1 MTTGWLVFTD
11 LDGTLLDHNSYDH
24 REAVPALRK
33 LRERQIPVILVSSKT
48 HAELADLMQKLELE
62 GPMIGENGAVIIYPG
77 EAPQIAPPGYLQIR
91 DYLVD
96 SRTNPNYETLGF
108 GDMTVE
114 EVMASTG
121 LQQEA
126 AKLAM
131 QRLGSEAFIWQG
143 SEGELKQ
150 FRQDVARTG
159 LRLLKGGRF
168 YHLLGDTDKGKAVK
182 YVTRHLKNKGYTIT
196 KTIGLGDSDNDREM
210 LLAVDVPVI
219 VRKHDGTHIELD
231 RRPDAMV
238 TDLPGPAGW
247 NQAIQYLIQQ
257 SESET

>member
-24 REAVPALRK
+24 RDAVPALRK

-48 HAELADLMQKLELE
+48 HAELAVLIQKLDLE

-77 EAPQIAPPGYLQIR
+77 EPPQIAPPGYLQIR

-114 EVMASTG
+114 EVMAATG
-121 LQQEA
+121 LGHDM

-131 QRLGSEAFIWQG
+131 HRLGSEAFFWQG
-143 SEGELKQ
+143 SEADLKQ
-150 FRQDVARTG
+150 FRQDITRIG

-182 YVTRHLKNKGYTIT
+182 YVTRHLKKKGQAVTR
-196 KTIGLGDSDNDREM
+196 TIGLGDSDNDREM
-210 LLAVDVPVI
+210 LLAVDIPII
-219 VRKHDGTHIELD
+219 VRKHDGTHIILEQ
-231 RRPDAMV
+231 RPDAII

-247 NQAIQYLIQQ
+247 NQAILNLLQQ
-257 SESET
+257 SET